1 VGLETPEERL
11 LGGVGVDETDPCGLK
26 PFDSEAGRGLNE
38 FAAEII
44 TACSCAQGEFC
55 FGLSLI
61 GNFCGRR
68 KREEVPGRGL

>member
-1 VGLETPEERL
+1 M
-11 LGGVGVDETDPCGLK
+11 DETDPCGLK
-26 PFDSEAGRGLNE
+26 PFDSEAGGGLNE

-44 TACSCAQGEFC
+44 TACSCAEGEFC